1 MLNIVSP
8 AVNSDIFI
16 NNFDKIYF
24 ENKIENNKNDNKE
37 DNKKDNDF
45 KNILQYT
52 PNYKQNKDNMIFEIF
67 NNEIPN
73 KRKTITRGNYG
84 FNIVK
89 KQRYETKPLVDCVCA
104 GSGCRY
110 CW

>member
-24 ENKIENNKNDNKE
+24 ENKIENNKNDNK
-37 DNKKDNDF
+37 KDNDF

-52 PNYKQNKDNMIFEIF
+52 PN
-67 NNEIPN
+67 
-73 KRKTITRGNYG
+73 
-84 FNIVK
+84 
-89 KQRYETKPLVDCVCA
+89 
-104 GSGCRY
+104 
-110 CW
+110 